1 LALVVARGGNIDDA
15 DGADEWAM
23 SHCREKAE
31 AEHLLLL
38 LLNTQH
44 AHSDSSE
51 ALAAQY
57 RTHCERRPAYARRC
71 CSKAPHKP
79 RRGTCGGGRKRP
91 TGAAGVHTSIY
102 RMCVI

>member
-1 LALVVARGGNIDDA
+1 MCRQQRV
-15 DGADEWAM
+15 M

-31 AEHLLLL
+31 HLL

-57 RTHCERRPAYARRC
+57 RARCERRAAYARRC
-71 CSKAPHKP
+71 CSKAPRKP
-79 RRGTCGGGRKRP
+79 RRGTCAGGRKSP
-91 TGAAGVHTSIY
+91 TGPSVRA
-102 RMCVI
+102 